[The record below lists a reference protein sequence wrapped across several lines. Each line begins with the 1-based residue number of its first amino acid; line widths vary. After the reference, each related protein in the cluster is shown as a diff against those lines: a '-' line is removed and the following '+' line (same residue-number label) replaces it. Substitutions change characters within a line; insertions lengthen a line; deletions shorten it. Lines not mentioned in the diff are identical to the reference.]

1 MKMGRGFPSVGEWI
15 SENLPKGKKI
25 GFDPG
30 LVSAASAIAKIKAYT
45 NKGYEFV
52 PIQENLVNKVWTSRP
67 QTSQAQVFIHELQYS
82 GASVSEKLEK
92 VLKELKTSL
101 LFTSVLDDIAW
112 LLNLRGKDIDYN
124 PLFFSYLLVDKS
136 VTPAKLILFINP
148 SKVEHISEYLSENN
162 IFVENYEAVGDFLSS
177 INETITIDENELNY
191 FLYQKIKNPAHQ
203 NNIIARVKAVK
214 NDREIKGFKESHIR
228 DATAM
233 AIYFSWLEKSLNS
246 GEKLNE
252 WTAVLKL
259 DSLRASESLNMG
271 LSFENISSSGPNAAV
286 IHYAPTAETAREL
299 SLKEIYLL
307 DSGGQYLDGTID
319 TTRTLHFGVPTEREK
334 ECFTRVLLG
343 NLDLERTKW
352 PENASITGN
361 DLDVLA
367 RRRLWEVG
375 LDYNHATGHGVGY
388 FLNVHEGP
396 HYLCKGSDEVFRVGM
411 NITNEP
417 GYYEEDSF
425 GIRIENVLLIVK
437 SLTVPGFVEFE
448 NVTLVPYD
456 KKLLFLPLLSK
467 EDVEYIDEYH
477 KKVFG
482 LVGPILLERGENEAY
497 DWLKR
502 ATDPISLE

>member
-1 MKMGRGFPSVGEWI
+1 
-15 SENLPKGKKI
+15 
-25 GFDPG
+25 
-30 LVSAASAIAKIKAYT
+30 
-45 NKGYEFV
+45 
-52 PIQENLVNKVWTSRP
+52 
-67 QTSQAQVFIHELQYS
+67 
-82 GASVSEKLEK
+82 
-92 VLKELKTSL
+92 
-101 LFTSVLDDIAW
+101 
-112 LLNLRGKDIDYN
+112 
-124 PLFFSYLLVDKS
+124 
-136 VTPAKLILFINP
+136 
-148 SKVEHISEYLSENN
+148 
-162 IFVENYEAVGDFLSS
+162 
-177 INETITIDENELNY
+177 
-191 FLYQKIKNPAHQ
+191 
-203 NNIIARVKAVK
+203 
-214 NDREIKGFKESHIR
+214 
-228 DATAM
+228 
-233 AIYFSWLEKSLNS
+233 LNS

-259 DSLRASESLNMG
+259 DSLRGSESLNMG